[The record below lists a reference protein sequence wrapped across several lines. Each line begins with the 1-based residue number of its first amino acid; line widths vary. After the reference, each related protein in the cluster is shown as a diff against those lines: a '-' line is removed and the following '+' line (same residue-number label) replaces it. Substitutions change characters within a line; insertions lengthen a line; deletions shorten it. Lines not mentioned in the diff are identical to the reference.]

1 MEGLPQIRDK
11 TLLPVDIAS
20 RPYLTDH
27 CFLGHAVLPAVEA
40 MQMLAASVKSVKP
53 DADVTNL
60 SEARF
65 DKFFYLKPGSDRISA
80 FVDISIYENGDVTA
94 RLITKT
100 TSQKSRITRTRDHAV
115 ILFPASIGQIPQIPI
130 DIACALEGVS
140 FDIPEEKIYSELV
153 RFGPAYHNIKGML
166 HISKDGAV
174 AEIIAPVFPENNDRM
189 DLLGSPF
196 PLDAAFHAACVWGQ
210 RFRHL
215 VAFPVGLE
223 KRVVL
228 KKTNPG
234 ETCFCRVVP
243 VNTES
248 DLLIFDAWIYDS
260 VGVLLEA
267 VSGIQMRDI
276 SAGAMKPP
284 QWIINDGTTDKHDQ
298 RISDQYCLS
307 IIERNTLMPFAEK
320 ALSTDE
326 LKRLEKM
333 GRKRK
338 KSYLAARLACK
349 RLSRRLSGNDMDTP
363 ADRIS
368 TISHD
373 LVRPCCPLTD
383 GSRAVSCAASHDSRF
398 AVAIASGKRVGI
410 DVEKIS
416 ERVLKSRELYMTE
429 DEKAVVD
436 ASFLGEIQAALRIWS
451 IKEAA
456 AKALNTTLAD
466 SWNRVRVKNTGRD
479 ESRVEIDGK
488 GRYPV
493 LHYFIDDHLFT
504 IIEMP

>member
-1 MEGLPQIRDK
+1 MEGLPQIRGK
-11 TLLPVDIAS
+11 TLVPVDIAF

-40 MQMLAASVKSVKP
+40 MQMLATSVKTVKP
-53 DADVTNL
+53 DADVTCL

-65 DKFFYLKPGSDRISA
+65 DKFLYIGQAGGCFA
-80 FVDISIYENGDVTA
+80 DISIYENGDITA

-100 TSQKSRITRTRDHAV
+100 TSKKNRITRTRDHAV
-115 ILFPASIGQIPQIPI
+115 ILFPASIGHIPQIPI

-153 RFGPAYHNIKGML
+153 RFGPAYHNIKGIL
-166 HISKDGAV
+166 HVSQDGAA
-174 AEIIAPVFPENNDRM
+174 AEIRAPVYDDNDDRM

-215 VAFPVGLE
+215 VAFPVGVK
-223 KRVVL
+223 KRVVI

-248 DLLIFDAWIYDS
+248 DLLVFDAWIYDS
-260 VGVLLEA
+260 EGVLFEA
-267 VSGIQMRDI
+267 VSGIQMRDV

-284 QWIINDGTTDKHDQ
+284 QWIIDDGTTDKHDQ

-333 GRKRK
+333 GRERK

-363 ADRIS
+363 ADSIS
-368 TISHD
+368 TISPD
-373 LVRPCCPLTD
+373 LVRPNCPLTD
-383 GSRAVSCAASHDSRF
+383 GSRMFSCAASHDSRF
-398 AVAIASGKRVGI
+398 AVAVASGKRIGI

-416 ERVLKSRELYMTE
+416 ERVLKSRDLYMTE
-429 DEKAVVD
+429 DEKAVAE
-436 ASFLGEIQAALRIWS
+436 ASFLGEIQAVLRIWS

-466 SWNRVRVKNTGRD
+466 SWNRVRVKDIGRD
-479 ESRVEIDGK
+479 ESRVEIDHK
-488 GRYPV
+488 GGYPV
-493 LHYFIDDHLFT
+493 VHHTIDDHLIT
-504 IIEMP
+504 VIEMP